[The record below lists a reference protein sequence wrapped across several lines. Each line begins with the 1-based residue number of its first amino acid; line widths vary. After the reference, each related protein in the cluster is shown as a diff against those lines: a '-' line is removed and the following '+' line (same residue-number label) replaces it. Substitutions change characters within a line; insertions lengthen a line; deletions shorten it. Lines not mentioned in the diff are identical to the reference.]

1 SRRVIQSIQLMKSL
15 GGGYQA
21 GPVVEKK

>member
-1 SRRVIQSIQLMKSL
+1 IQSIQLMKSL

-21 GPVVEKK
+21 APVVEKK

>member
-1 SRRVIQSIQLMKSL
+1 RRVIQSIQLMKSL

-21 GPVVEKK
+21 APVVEKK